1 MNVMA
6 LTLIL
11 MAIAFLLIVCGIALL
26 LLSTVKREGREVRVE
41 GGGVIIVGPL
51 PIVFGTSERIAKGL
65 IILAILLMII
75 VLAVF
80 LVLSGVVRW

>member
-1 MNVMA
+1 MNVMV

-65 IILAILLMII
+65 IILAMLLMII

>member
-26 LLSTVKREGREVRVE
+26 LLSAVRREGREVRTE

-65 IILAILLMII
+65 MILAMLLMII

-80 LVLSGVVRW
+80 LVLSGVIRW

>member
-1 MNVMA
+1 M

-41 GGGVIIVGPL
+41 SGGVIIVGPL

-65 IILAILLMII
+65 IILAMLLMII

-80 LVLSGVVRW
+80 LVLSGVIRW